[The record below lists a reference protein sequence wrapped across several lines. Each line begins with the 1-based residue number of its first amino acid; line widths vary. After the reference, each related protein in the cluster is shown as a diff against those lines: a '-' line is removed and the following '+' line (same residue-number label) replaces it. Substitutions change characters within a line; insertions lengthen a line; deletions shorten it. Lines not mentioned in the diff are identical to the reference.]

1 MVASVDGIGKTIEYM
16 RRRTEWNEVVENI
29 NKCNEFDNVV
39 VDFNGLV
46 TNLSVLRFYEII
58 D

>member
-1 MVASVDGIGKTIEYM
+1 MHSKTIEYM

-39 VDFNGLV
+39 VDLNKFKCIKIL
-46 TNLSVLRFYEII
+46 
-58 D
+58 